1 MADSIADAQN
11 TSKEK
16 GRVSISFLAQLRQ
29 EGSNLKREN
38 LTHLLPPRGI
48 DATVFGAIGDWRG
61 MEHGTWSIV
70 KDCGGQEANERR
82 QMTASQMVNLSTSQ
96 MVMNGLNDES
106 TSQPFDDLTNRLINE
121 LKT

>member
-1 MADSIADAQN
+1 MGLALCRLLPQPIFEVGVISLSVGRRFMADSIANAQN

-29 EGSNLKREN
+29 ERSNLKREN

-82 QMTASQMVNLSTSQ
+82 QMTEDRRQQAASRT
-96 MVMNGLNDES
+96 
-106 TSQPFDDLTNRLINE
+106 
-121 LKT
+121 

>member
-1 MADSIADAQN
+1 MADSIANAQN

-29 EGSNLKREN
+29 ERSNLKREN

-82 QMTASQMVNLSTSQ
+82 QMTEDRRQQAASQMVNLSTSQ

-106 TSQPFDDLTNRLINE
+106 TI
-121 LKT
+121 